1 MKKVWKMSLLLVV
14 AVVLASCDKLGGGS
28 DAGYQINAF
37 AFQEE
42 EGEPWGFMDFD
53 GKVIVK
59 PRFDEMPS
67 CAVGDRFVVSDPEEG
82 YILYS
87 LEAKPR
93 KIGSYDNVGSFTG
106 KYCPVKD
113 KKGNIK
119 YIDKEGKDAFSMKE
133 VSKKT
138 VTAAFNYFC
147 GRAMVRTEDGKWGYI
162 DETGKPVIPIK
173 YYDAWNF
180 AEGLAIVYHDHDG
193 DPDNKWSVIDTEGK
207 EVFSKKFGEY
217 KPSNFRFYG
226 DYLVVADEDD
236 RNIVL
241 NRKGE
246 VVKKMKEGIFVGAIY
261 DGMFTTYD
269 SDEEKF
275 GLMNVNG
282 EQVVKSKFESL
293 NYNGKFL
300 VGSTTDKKPFVLNK
314 EGEKVTKLPEG
325 YAVLFDPEYAGHANR
340 MLVGNY
346 EEGYVLCDAEGNA
359 IKLGADIHDYSIGY
373 NWGFMDS
380 EEEEDYDDGDY
391 EEEEY
396 DEESEE
402 SEESEE
408 GEE

>member
-14 AVVLASCDKLGGGS
+14 AVVLASCEKLGGGS
-28 DAGYQINAF
+28 DAGYQINTF

-59 PRFDEMPS
+59 PRFDNMPNS
-67 CAVGDRFVVSDPEEG
+67 VVGDRFTVYDPETET
-82 YILYS
+82 YS
-87 LEAKPR
+87 LYTIEAKPR

-113 KKGNIK
+113 KKGVIK

-138 VTAAFNYFC
+138 VTAAFNFFC

-162 DETGKPVIPIK
+162 DESGKPVIPIK

-180 AEGLAIVYHDHDG
+180 AEGLAIVYHGADD
-193 DPDNKWSVIDTEGK
+193 DPDNKWSVIDTDGN
-207 EVFSKKFGEY
+207 EVFTKKFKEC

-226 DYLVVADEDD
+226 EYLVTTDKND
-236 RNIVL
+236 RNIIL

-246 VVKKMKEGIFVGAIY
+246 LVKKLKEGIYVSAIY
-261 DGMFTTYD
+261 DNMFTQYD
-269 SDEEKF
+269 SEKEKF

-282 EQVVKSKFESL
+282 ELVIKSKFESFS
-293 NYNGKFL
+293 YNGKL
-300 VGSTTDKKPFVLNK
+300 IVGSTSEKKPFILNK

-325 YAVLFDPEYAGHANR
+325 YVILFEPEYKGYDKR

-346 EEGYVLCDAEGNA
+346 NEGYELCDAEGNI
-359 IKLGADIHDYSIGY
+359 IKTEMDIRNYAMGYS
-373 NWGFMDS
+373 WGFMDDGEGDEEYDEDYS
-380 EEEEDYDDGDY
+380 EEDFEEEDYD
-391 EEEEY
+391 EEE
-396 DEESEE
+396 D
-402 SEESEE
+402 
-408 GEE
+408 